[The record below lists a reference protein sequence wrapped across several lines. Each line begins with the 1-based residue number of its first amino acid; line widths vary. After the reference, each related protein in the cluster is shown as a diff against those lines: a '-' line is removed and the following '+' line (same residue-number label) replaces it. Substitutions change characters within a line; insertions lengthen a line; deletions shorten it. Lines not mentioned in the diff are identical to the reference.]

1 MEAKKFDAIEKVNE
15 EMREFLDQFPV
26 ETKYVQR
33 TLVQLE
39 NDMTA
44 IRTHLE
50 RKPKKCMMIQLDQKL
65 DVILKILTQNGL
77 TYKADE

>member
-1 MEAKKFDAIEKVNE
+1 MDANDAIEKANE

-26 ETKYVQR
+26 ETRDVQR

-39 NDMTA
+39 NQMTA

-50 RKPKKCMMIQLDQKL
+50 RKPKKCTMIQLNEKL
-65 DVILKILTQNGL
+65 DLILKILTQNGL
-77 TYKADE
+77 KADE